1 PRSTKIRAESEN
13 YENDMWNSQQVGAKA
28 EYMTKLRLETS
39 YTNSFPEQEKDFLRA
54 MKKDEIVDGRDGNI
68 YLYVGEKNDD
78 SGREIKI
85 GILKEEFNKL
95 SGSKYDKSLLRRMND
110 QLNYLE
116 NELSNATSDKEV
128 AKTKQII
135 AEITQEIQTE
145 QAKDPD

>member
-1 PRSTKIRAESEN
+1 TKIRAESEN

>member
-1 PRSTKIRAESEN
+1 MFLAGLDWEVLG
-13 YENDMWNSQQVGAKA
+13 DGVGRPIQS
-28 EYMTKLRLETS
+28 KLDHATFKLVKE
-39 YTNSFPEQEKDFLRA
+39 A
-54 MKKDEIVDGRDGNI
+54 AEIVDGRDGNI